1 MEKIIYSA
9 EFDPKLVTYSMSALV
24 FSLAISCFG
33 IILLP
38 ILLPIVFIASRLQL
52 KHLECDLTTQHLRV
66 KTGAWNRVEKTIPLD
81 KITDMALVQG
91 PIMRAFGIEH
101 LRVETAGS
109 SQGALAVI
117 PAVIGA
123 REFRDLV
130 LEHRD
135 RLAMK
140 QGALPEGRASVQTT
154 PSNDGEDTL
163 SVLRD
168 IRDSLRRLEEK

>member
-1 MEKIIYSA
+1 MEKIIYSV
-9 EFDPKLVTYSMSALV
+9 EFDEKLVTYNMVATLVALFV
-24 FSLAISCFG
+24 SCFG
-33 IILLP
+33 IALLP
-38 ILLPIVFIASRLQL
+38 ILLPIVLISSRLQL
-52 KHLECDLTTQHLRV
+52 KHLECDLTNQQLRI

-91 PIMRAFGIEH
+91 PIMRQFGIEH

-117 PAVIGA
+117 PAVVGA

-130 LEHRD
+130 LKQRD
-135 RLAMK
+135 LLSFR
-140 QGALPEGRASVQTT
+140 QSSLPVPAASE
-154 PSNDGEDTL
+154 SAEEDTL
-163 SVLRD
+163 SVLKD

>member
-1 MEKIIYSA
+1 MDRVLHSA
-9 EFDPKLVTYSMSALV
+9 EFDQKLPIYSMVTTTIALAV
-24 FSLAISCFG
+24 SCFG
-33 IILLP
+33 LIVLP
-38 ILLPIVFIASRLQL
+38 VLLPIVFITSRLQL
-52 KHLECDLTTQHLRV
+52 KHLECDLTTKQLRF

-91 PIMRAFGIEH
+91 PIMRHFGIEH

-130 LEHRD
+130 LKQRD
-135 RLAMK
+135 LLANR
-140 QGALPEGRASVQTT
+140 QSSLPAPAAYEPAE
-154 PSNDGEDTL
+154 EDTL
-163 SVLRD
+163 SVLKD
-168 IRDSLRRLEEK
+168 IRDSLRRLESRRD